1 MCLCSLCIDEY
12 IIVCNYIH
20 ICIIIIIIIIII
32 IVITIMYMYGV
43 HLQ

>member
-12 IIVCNYIH
+12 ILVYNYIH
-20 ICIIIIIIIIII
+20 IIII

-43 HLQ
+43 HIQ

>member
-12 IIVCNYIH
+12 IIVYNYIH
-20 ICIIIIIIIIII
+20 ISI

>member
-1 MCLCSLCIDEY
+1 MCLCSLCIGEY
-12 IIVCNYIH
+12 IIVYNYIH
-20 ICIIIIIIIIII
+20 III

>member
-12 IIVCNYIH
+12 IIVYNYIH
-20 ICIIIIIIIIII
+20 IIII
-32 IVITIMYMYGV
+32 IVITIMYLYGV

>member
-12 IIVCNYIH
+12 IIVYNYIH
-20 ICIIIIIIIIII
+20 IIII
-32 IVITIMYMYGV
+32 ITIMYIYGV

>member
-12 IIVCNYIH
+12 IIVYNYIH
-20 ICIIIIIIIIII
+20 IIIIIIN
-32 IVITIMYMYGV
+32 IVLTIMYMYGV

>member
-12 IIVCNYIH
+12 IIVYNYIH
-20 ICIIIIIIIIII
+20 IIII

>member
-12 IIVCNYIH
+12 IIVYNHIH
-20 ICIIIIIIIIII
+20 IIII

>member
-12 IIVCNYIH
+12 IIVYNYIH
-20 ICIIIIIIIIII
+20 IIIINII

>member
-12 IIVCNYIH
+12 IIVYNYIH
-20 ICIIIIIIIIII
+20 III

>member
-12 IIVCNYIH
+12 IIVYNYIH
-20 ICIIIIIIIIII
+20 IITI

>member
-12 IIVCNYIH
+12 IIVYNYIH
-20 ICIIIIIIIIII
+20 IIVIIII
-32 IVITIMYMYGV
+32 ITIMYMYGV

>member
-12 IIVCNYIH
+12 IIVYNYIH
-20 ICIIIIIIIIII
+20 IIIIII